1 MRTTAGWSRLIVG
14 AAMAAAILHAIVG
27 IAHLDREAL
36 AFAVLFALAAGIQ
49 MRARHGGRL
58 ALATTILLGLLF
70 ADVAFWMLTATWS
83 NIRNHEQLLFI
94 AEPLALFC
102 VSAAGLTGVVTR
114 FVDRANRAAG
124 TGTAV
129 VTVAALA
136 IFVLGLAAAAAA
148 GWGKEQVQGAGDL
161 ALQMRN
167 TAYSTTT
174 LSVPSHQVTLYVTNE
189 DLFWHTV
196 TIDQLGVDLKV
207 PVGSHRRITVAG
219 SPGTYTFYC
228 RIPGHAQA
236 GMKGVLI
243 IP

>member
-1 MRTTAGWSRLIVG
+1 MRVPAGWSRLIVG
-14 AAMAAAILHAIVG
+14 AATAAAILHAIVG

-36 AFAVLFALAAGIQ
+36 AFAGLFVLAVAILI
-49 MRARHGGRL
+49 RARRGGRL
-58 ALATTILLGLLF
+58 SVATTVILGLLF

-102 VSAAGLTGVVTR
+102 VSATGLIGVAAR
-114 FVDRANRAAG
+114 FFDPVDRAARR
-124 TGTAV
+124 GTAA

-136 IFVLGLAAAAAA
+136 IFVLGLGAATVA
-148 GWGKEQVQGAGDL
+148 GWGREQVQGTGDL
-161 ALQMRN
+161 ALHMRN
-167 TAYSTTT
+167 TAYSATT
-174 LSVPSHQVTLYVTNE
+174 LTGTSRPVTLYVTND

-207 PVGSHRRITVAG
+207 PVGSHRRITIAA
-219 SPGTYTFYC
+219 SPGSYSYYC

-236 GMKGVLI
+236 GMKGVLT

>member
-1 MRTTAGWSRLIVG
+1 MRAPAGWPRLIVG
-14 AAMAAAILHAIVG
+14 AATAAAILHAIVG

-49 MRARHGGRL
+49 TRARHGGWLSL
-58 ALATTILLGLLF
+58 AITILLGLLF
-70 ADVAFWMLTATWS
+70 ADVAFWMGTATWS

-102 VSAAGLTGVVTR
+102 VSAAGLIGVVAR
-114 FVDRANRAAG
+114 FADRANRAARP
-124 TGTAV
+124 GTAV
-129 VTVAALA
+129 VSVAALA
-136 IFVLGLAAAAAA
+136 TFVLGLGTATAT
-148 GWGKEQVQGAGDL
+148 GWGREQVQGAGDL

-174 LSVPSHQVTLYVTNE
+174 LTALSHQVTLYVTND

-207 PVGSHRRITVAG
+207 PVGSHRRIAVAG

-236 GMKGVLI
+236 GMKGVLT